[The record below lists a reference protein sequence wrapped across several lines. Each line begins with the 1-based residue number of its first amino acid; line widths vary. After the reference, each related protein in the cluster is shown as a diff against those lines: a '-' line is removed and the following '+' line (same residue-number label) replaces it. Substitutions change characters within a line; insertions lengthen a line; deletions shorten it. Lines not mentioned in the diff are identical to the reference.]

1 MNDRPVAAEST
12 AGDRRQHRL
21 GIRVITM
28 STRSVQRSRFRR
40 RRTEPPTG
48 TARRH
53 WAEGL
58 YAAVHPYSSTFL
70 RPFAPGPLQALRRSY
85 GRSDSCSPG
94 SSAFLRHELRL
105 SGEQVSLIHAPDL
118 PTIPSPTTCGC
129 CVSSGHATHR
139 RIAPRFHP
147 TTGSSPNGNSGLR
160 LQLAGSPHLTGRI
173 EFLIV
178 RTGRSPPAAPHP
190 VSPRR
195 SCRLITSY
203 VSSVRTSTSLI
214 VCALRRTSR
223 GNAPGTVTRKPTDPG
238 RAVQPRIHTG
248 SLERGIYST
257 LSGSDSCPARFR
269 GRCPRLLYESPAG
282 ISGEKRART
291 RLLGPRFL
299 LESERKAADLGEP
312 VWATRSSILSRL
324 TPHPAHAPRESA
336 VAGHPPPS
344 GEGWQSTGSV
354 INSQILKQKQP

>member
-12 AGDRRQHRL
+12 AGDRRPHRL

-223 GNAPGTVTRKPTDPG
+223 GQRPRKPRPLTPIPLSPSTGRGVPKAGYGVGSGGFTPG
-238 RAVQPRIHTG
+238 YSICSPPGSRA
-248 SLERGIYST
+248 
-257 LSGSDSCPARFR
+257 
-269 GRCPRLLYESPAG
+269 
-282 ISGEKRART
+282 
-291 RLLGPRFL
+291 
-299 LESERKAADLGEP
+299 
-312 VWATRSSILSRL
+312 SRL
-324 TPHPAHAPRESA
+324 VDDLR
-336 VAGHPPPS
+336 
-344 GEGWQSTGSV
+344 
-354 INSQILKQKQP
+354 